1 MTTPEPGAPIAPPA
15 PRSRWLAAFSDGP
28 GMLREI
34 VIVVAG
40 VLLAFGA
47 DRAGE
52 AMATAQRTKTAEAG
66 LRVEVRRS
74 LLHAAEV
81 VSYADCRRD
90 RVAEMTA
97 AVRARQPLPAPLSL
111 PIRPWTNAVWRS
123 ALTSGAAEDLPR
135 ERLTAYARLYGGF
148 EALFERQFTMRD
160 HRIAAGAAD
169 FPGIGASDRAEAATR
184 LALLQ
189 ADLNISA
196 TIATEMLEIAR
207 TDLDMAPPSQGAAR
221 FARAAATTCGPTS
234 SPEPV
239 AASERQA
246 SNAAPQALP

>member
-1 MTTPEPGAPIAPPA
+1 MTTPEPEAPIATGRT
-15 PRSRWLAAFSDGP
+15 RSRWLQAFSDGP
-28 GMLREI
+28 GILREI

-66 LRVEVRRS
+66 LRVEVRLS
-74 LLHAAEV
+74 LLHATEV
-81 VSYADCRRD
+81 VAYADCRRD
-90 RVAEMTA
+90 RVAEMMA
-97 AVRARQPLPAPLSL
+97 ALRAAQPLPAPLSL

-123 ALTSGAAEDLPR
+123 ALASGAAEDLPR

-148 EALFERQFTMRD
+148 EALFERQFTIRD

-169 FPGIGASDRAEAATR
+169 FPGIGASDRAEAATH

-207 TDLDMAPPSQGAAR
+207 TDLGLAPPSQGGAR
-221 FARAAATTCGPTS
+221 FARAAATTCGPPS

-239 AASERQA
+239 AAPERQA
-246 SNAAPQALP
+246 STATPQEPP